1 MNIKKWKHIQSLLE
15 EGAYIPWVLECGR
28 EVFHKIVVQEHPSS
42 VLNSTGQ
49 TLSSRG
55 DILRP
60 FLWIQIQYKTVLL
73 TLLMLLGSLPSYG
86 QQTNPD
92 AFDWESLPEL
102 PAPEEDTTQHGL
114 AGAFSGVHNGA
125 LMIAGG
131 ANFPDEM
138 PWNGGQKVWWDRIY
152 VLERDSKGEYVW
164 HVQDDVNLPRPL
176 AYGVSVSTP
185 NGVICIGGNNEKGV
199 YKEVFRLKWDPQNK
213 RISIDSLP
221 DLPQPLAFMTGAK
234 VGDEIFVAGGMEE
247 NSGKA
252 TKNFLSL
259 DLSQQGSSSFLW
271 EELSAWPGPARVL
284 SMSSAQS
291 NGNTNSF
298 YLFGGRNVG
307 PDKPT
312 DILTDAYSYNPSTG
326 RWSQLPDIQVDG
338 EKVAAMGAPAIVTG
352 ASHIILFG
360 GADGKIFRQLEN
372 LDQKIAAAA
381 DTNEVSSLRQQK
393 TEILEKHPGFNRQ
406 VLAFHTIT
414 QTWTVIDSLPSGGAV
429 TTNALR
435 WNESI
440 VIPSGEIRPGVRTPS
455 VIQGTHKKEAAFGWL
470 NYSIVGIYLL
480 LLIGMGIFFS
490 RRESTTDDYFKAGG
504 RIPWWAAG
512 ISIFGTQL
520 SAITFMAIPAKTYA
534 TDWTYFMLNMT
545 IVMVA
550 PIIVFMFLPFFR
562 RLNVT
567 TAYEYLEKRFNT
579 TARLIGGVMFTALQF
594 GRIGIVLFLPS
605 LALSVVTGIDV
616 STCILLMGVLSII
629 YTVLGGIEAVVW
641 TDVIQVTVLVGGAL
655 LCLMIIPFNV
665 EGGMGHILETVTAQG
680 KVDMFDFD
688 LDLTTPT
695 FWVVLLG
702 GLAANLISYGSDQAV
717 VQRYLT
723 TSDEKNAARGIW
735 TNALLTIPVTL
746 LFFSVGTAL
755 FVFYQDN
762 PQMLD
767 ASVNNADAIFPLFI
781 VTQLPN
787 GIAGIL
793 IAGIF
798 AAAMSSLDSSMN
810 SVASVVTTDF
820 YQRFN
825 PDASDHNSLK
835 VAKWTTGIVGVS
847 GTAFALVMAGWD
859 IKSLWDQLNTFIGLF
874 AGGLG
879 GVFIL
884 GIFTKR
890 TNGIGAVT
898 GLLASGVVQYI
909 VKSFTPLH
917 LLLYTFTGMV
927 SCIIIGYLCSL
938 IFNKQPSKNGGLTI
952 FSLNKIKNQ

>member
-1 MNIKKWKHIQSLLE
+1 MKEKNHKNSCRLFLL
-15 EGAYIPWVLECGR
+15 
-28 EVFHKIVVQEHPSS
+28 
-42 VLNSTGQ
+42 
-49 TLSSRG
+49 
-55 DILRP
+55 IL
-60 FLWIQIQYKTVLL
+60 LI
-73 TLLMLLGSLPSYG
+73 LGSALPVNG
-86 QQTNPD
+86 QQAGPD
-92 AFDWESLPEL
+92 AFDWEPLPEL
-102 PAPEEDTTQHGL
+102 PAPDEGAIQYGL
-114 AGAFSGVHNGA
+114 AGAFSGVHNSA
-125 LMIAGG
+125 LIISGG
-131 ANFPDEM
+131 ANFPDGM

-152 VLERDSKGEYVW
+152 VLERDSEGEYVW
-164 HVQDDVNLPRPL
+164 HVQKEVQLPRPL
-176 AYGVSVSTP
+176 AYGVSISTP
-185 NGVICIGGNNEKGV
+185 GGLICIGGNNADGV
-199 YKEVFRLKWDPQNK
+199 YNEVFRLKWNPDTKQV
-213 RISIDSLP
+213 SIDSLP
-221 DLPQPLAFMTGAK
+221 DLPYPLAFMTGAK
-234 VGDEIFVAGGMEE
+234 VGNEIFVAGGMEE
-247 NSGKA
+247 NGGKA

-259 DLSQQGSSSFLW
+259 DLSHRESRSFAW
-271 EELSAWPGPARVL
+271 NERPAWPGPARVV
-284 SMSSAQS
+284 STSVAQG
-291 NGNTNSF
+291 NGSTNSF
-298 YLFGGRNVG
+298 YLFSGRNVVPG
-307 PDKPT
+307 KST
-312 DILTDAYSYNPSTG
+312 EILTDAYSYNPST
-326 RWSQLPDIQVDG
+326 RQWNQLPDIQADG
-338 EKVAAMGAPAIVTG
+338 EKVAAMGAPAIATG
-352 ASHIILFG
+352 ASHIMLIG

-372 LDQKIAAAA
+372 LDQKIATAT
-381 DTNEVSSLRQQK
+381 DSSEVMSLREQK
-393 TEILEKHPGFNRQ
+393 TEILEEHPGFSRQ
-406 VLAFHTIT
+406 VLAFDTIT
-414 QTWTVIDSLPSGGAV
+414 QTWTAIDSLPSGGAV

-435 WNESI
+435 WNGSV
-440 VIPSGEIRPGVRTPS
+440 VIPSGEVQPGVRTPS
-455 VIQGTHKKEAAFGWL
+455 IIQGTYNEEAAFGWL
-470 NYSIVGIYLL
+470 NYSVVGTYLL
-480 LLIGMGIFFS
+480 LLVGMGIYFS
-490 RRESTTDDYFKAGG
+490 RRENTTDDYFKAGG

-534 TDWTYFMLNMT
+534 TDWNYFMLNMT

-567 TAYEYLEKRFNT
+567 TAYEYLEKRFNVVV
-579 TARLIGGVMFTALQF
+579 RLLGGAMFTVLQF

-605 LALSVVTGIDV
+605 LALSVVTGVEV

-641 TDVIQVTVLVGGAL
+641 TDVIQVIVLVGGAL
-655 LCLMIIPFNV
+655 LCLVIIPFNV
-665 EGGMGHILETVTAQG
+665 EGGVGHILESVTVQG
-680 KVDMFDFD
+680 KVDIFDFN

-735 TNALLTIPVTL
+735 TNALLTIPVTF

-767 ASVNNADAIFPLFI
+767 VSVNNADAIFPLFI

-825 PDASDHNSLK
+825 PGASEHNSLK
-835 VAKWTTGIVGVS
+835 VAKWTTGIVGAS

-859 IKSLWDQLNTFIGLF
+859 IKSLWDQLSTFIGLF

-890 TNGIGAVT
+890 TNGTGAVV
-898 GLLASGVVQYI
+898 GLLASGIVQYI

-917 LLLYTFTGMV
+917 LLLYSFTGMI
-927 SCIIIGYLCSL
+927 SCIVIGYLCSL
-938 IFNKQPSKNGGLTI
+938 IFNKQASKDEGLTI
-952 FSLNKIKNQ
+952 FSLKTDSKY